1 MSRITVRAIAVCC
14 CLGSWAAAA
23 SPEIR
28 LTLVSSWSKRQ
39 NFAIEFQNYLDAVNE
54 AGRGIVQIDYLGGP
68 EVIPEQQQLYALRRG
83 VIDMEFGGVTYYRG
97 LLPEGDAIFGSTL
110 TPMQARANGALEA
123 LQPYWAERI
132 NAYLIGWLQS
142 GIGVNLYLADAP
154 RFDAAGLPDLSGL
167 KIRTSPSNR
176 EMLLALGARTV
187 QIPVRDIYTALQRGT
202 VDGLAYTSSGMPE
215 LGVERFIR
223 YRLEPS
229 VLQLAV
235 CLQINLDR
243 WRSLP
248 PAAQRV
254 LEEQAVL
261 YEQRA
266 RADFAVREARD
277 IELMARA
284 GMQTVTLD
292 AEAGEAYRRLAHDE
306 VWGRLAR
313 RAPEAA
319 ARLRPLFY
327 PGTASGAPA
336 RAAGP

>member
-1 MSRITVRAIAVCC
+1 MSSRRIAI
-14 CLGSWAAAA
+14 LAAGLYLTLAA
-23 SPEIR
+23 QATSAEIR

-39 NFAIEFQNYLDAVNE
+39 NFAIEFQKYIDAVNE

-83 VIDMEFGGVTYYRG
+83 VVDMEFGGVTYYRG

-110 TPMQARANGALEA
+110 TPMQARATSALEA

-154 RFDAAGLPDLSGL
+154 RFDASGLPDLSGL

-202 VDGLAYTSSGMPE
+202 VDGLAYTSTGMPE
-215 LGVERFIR
+215 LGIERFIR

-248 PAAQRV
+248 PAAQRI
-254 LEEQAVL
+254 LEEQAIL

-277 IELMARA
+277 IELMAEA
-284 GMQTVTLD
+284 GMQTVTLE
-292 AEAGEAYRRLAHDE
+292 AEAATAYRRLAHDE

-327 PGTASGAPA
+327 PAVVPAAPA
-336 RAAGP
+336 QATVP